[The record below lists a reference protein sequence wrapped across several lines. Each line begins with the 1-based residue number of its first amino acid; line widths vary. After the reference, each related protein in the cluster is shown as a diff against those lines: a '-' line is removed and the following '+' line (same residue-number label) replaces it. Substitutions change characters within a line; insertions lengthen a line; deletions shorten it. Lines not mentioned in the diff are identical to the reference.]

1 MVNYKAI
8 IIVCLTVV
16 NCGCAKQVVDVNAA
30 QAFTLGNENS
40 VSSTEVTSHFFFS
53 DIDIGLNEPIDAAAI
68 CHGAENIVRIETKQS
83 WLDSLASGITYGIYT
98 PREARI
104 YCSKKS

>member
-1 MVNYKAI
+1 MFNYKTI

-16 NCGCAKQVVDVNAA
+16 NCGCAKQVIDVNAS
-30 QAFTLGNENS
+30 QAFTLGKRKI
-40 VSSTEVTSHFFFS
+40 VSIRQMSLATSFS
-53 DIDIGLNEPIDAAAI
+53 DIDVGLNGTIDAAAI

-104 YCSKKS
+104 YCSKK

>member
-16 NCGCAKQVVDVNAA
+16 NCGCAKQVIDVNAA

-40 VSSTEVTSHFFFS
+40 VNSTDVTSHFFFS
-53 DIDIGLNEPIDAAAI
+53 DIDVGLNGTIDAAAI